1 MKNALKKAAV
11 FLTGISLLLN
21 LCIPILAATQSA
33 PQMTLTLDKTS
44 VARGGEIAVTVSVD
58 PATTVGGGFD
68 ISFDNLEYVRYEKT
82 DDIKAIYDDPPSQQE
97 SEYVRCMLVMSN
109 NKTPITD
116 LGTYYFRIPETA
128 ALGEYSISVSSAYAY
143 DSSSQ
148 TVNATCDPVTFT
160 VVEEE
165 EEAETAQ
172 GWQAA
177 LSGPTTATPGTEITY
192 SITVTGN
199 SFSAA
204 QLELTYDS
212 SLSPTSTDDAWNF
225 DNGTATLVQYGQT
238 PTMPYTYSLNMQ
250 TADTEGSATVTLTY
264 AAFGTSESAV
274 ASDLTAATISG
285 SPVTT
290 AIHKSSYS
298 VTFQGDAGISHKGS
312 GTVAYGGDYT
322 FTIIDADK
330 AYYNYTVTATMG
342 GTEVEVTDGKD
353 GSYTIPNVTGE
364 LVITIARTA
373 RQYPVTFEKAHD
385 SMNIT
390 LPNDGTATYGTDY
403 TYHTLPTEDGYTL
416 GVSVTIDNV
425 DYKDYKLT
433 DNELTIPGTA
443 IKGEIVITVRRTT
456 VPVSVTGSGAEDVV
470 DFVDTA
476 IVGKSYTLTVTQDS
490 NYDYS
495 VTATAGSSKTTVTN
509 NEDGTYTV
517 QKVTD
522 AGELVFTV
530 NKSVKTNDVSVT
542 EYIKLNSNSCWLVIK
557 QCEQLTNGAYAYQN
571 QTMFWS
577 DEYEGYCYLVISTG
591 EPTVSGDD
599 LSIINDKAT
608 EIKYD
613 GDVNMTKK
621 IDANDAQLVYDL
633 YNATYGDFT
642 KVSMEKFLRAD
653 VNGDKCVNTTDAA
666 AVVSMILSGN

>member
-33 PQMTLTLDKTS
+33 PQMTLKLNKTS

-177 LSGPTTATPGTEITY
+177 LSGPPTATPGTEITY
-192 SITVTGN
+192 SITVTGG

-274 ASDLTAATISG
+274 ASDLTAATITKDT
-285 SPVTT
+285 VTT

-322 FTIIDADK
+322 FTITDADK
-330 AYYNYTVTATMG
+330 AYYTYTVTATMG

-353 GSYTIPNVTGE
+353 GSYTIPSVTGN
-364 LVITIARTA
+364 LQITITRAPK
-373 RQYPVTFEKAHD
+373 QFSVTFKKARD

-403 TYHTLPTEDGYTL
+403 TYYTLPTEDGYTL

-495 VTATAGSSKTTVTN
+495 VTANGSKLLPTDNGNGSYS
-509 NEDGTYTV
+509 YTIES
-517 QKVTD
+517 VTD
-522 AGELVFTV
+522 EGPIVFKV
-530 NKSVKTNDVSVT
+530 EKSVKTNDVSVT
-542 EYIKLNSNSCWLVIK
+542 EYIKLDSSSIWLVVK
-557 QCEQLTNGAYAYQN
+557 QCEQLKNGVYAYQN
-571 QTMFWS
+571 EKMFWS
-577 DEYEGYCYLVISTG
+577 AQYGGYCFLVIDASK
-591 EPTVSGDD
+591 PTVSASD
-599 LSIINDKAT
+599 LSIISGSAT
-608 EIKYD
+608 EIDYT
-613 GDVNMTKK
+613 GDVNKTGKL
-621 IDANDAQLVYDL
+621 DANDAQLVYDL

-653 VNGDKCVNTTDAA
+653 VNSDKSVNTTDAA